1 MDNENKCCGTCYWHK
16 KCCGEFQCFNESAEG
31 FAIETAYDDGKRSR
45 YQSIQKNQSI
55 QKRQGIISALSVVW
69 AEIKGGRG

>member
-1 MDNENKCCGTCYWHK
+1 MLQNDQRERHPETTHT
-16 KCCGEFQCFNESAEG
+16 ESS
-31 FAIETAYDDGKRSR
+31 IRRYCDGMPKLRKRSR

>member
-31 FAIETAYDDGKRSR
+31 FAIETAYDDGKNGRSDDGAKTIDNR
-45 YQSIQKNQSI
+45 
-55 QKRQGIISALSVVW
+55 GIEGNGRTASVVS
-69 AEIKGGRG
+69 G

>member
-31 FAIETAYDDGKRSR
+31 FAIETAYDDGKIVKNGRSDDGAETIDNR
-45 YQSIQKNQSI
+45 
-55 QKRQGIISALSVVW
+55 GIEGNGRTASVVS
-69 AEIKGGRG
+69 G

>member
-1 MDNENKCCGTCYWHK
+1 MLQNDQRERHPETTHK
-16 KCCGEFQCFNESAEG
+16 ESS
-31 FAIETAYDDGKRSR
+31 IRRYCDGMPKLRKRSR

-55 QKRQGIISALSVVW
+55 QKRQGIISALSMVW